1 MFPKKWTWKNPGRG
15 FKPKEG
21 EEPGKR
27 RRSNREKHKHKAL
40 GRKKPGV
47 VWKRQKSEW
56 PKRNEQVGKS

>member
-27 RRSNREKHKHKAL
+27 RRSNREKHKHIPE
-40 GRKKPGV
+40 RQREIDIKKFI
-47 VWKRQKSEW
+47 Q
-56 PKRNEQVGKS
+56 